1 LELQFKKSQKITP
14 KELGIKARFCLDA
27 NSEECWKEFEK
38 KSKAKN
44 KNFDKNSTEEETVSK
59 EKKNKLKKYVD
70 DAKLELYK
78 KNKINKKDIYKSP
91 TIKNNFNIVKK
102 VKIKD
107 MIDTDISFLN
117 SRNLDLDKT
126 YDEKMNINMKKRLLD
141 DLENSI
147 LPNLPLEI
155 NENEII
161 IPDEPYSF
169 AINYLRQII
178 NYKVPLE
185 KLIIISYLSVL
196 IMNNIDKY
204 WQSRKDKLP
213 SNFLNLDADEIM
225 SIYLYIIYKANF
237 STIVDHID
245 FIEHFTTSSLKQS
258 ALGYYY
264 TTFEGCIR
272 YIEELSE
279 EK

>member
-1 LELQFKKSQKITP
+1 
-14 KELGIKARFCLDA
+14 
-27 NSEECWKEFEK
+27 
-38 KSKAKN
+38 
-44 KNFDKNSTEEETVSK
+44 
-59 EKKNKLKKYVD
+59 
-70 DAKLELYK
+70 
-78 KNKINKKDIYKSP
+78 
-91 TIKNNFNIVKK
+91 
-102 VKIKD
+102 

-155 NENEII
+155 NENEVI

-245 FIEHFTTSSLKQS
+245 FIEHFTTSCLKQS